1 MRNEIYHTPGPWH
14 LARPWTIREPNGHD
28 LTRIPIHGPKGEHIA
43 DCLEWDGDLPENK
56 DEIRANARLIAAAP
70 ELLEVVEGIARTAC
84 LRQFIGNKCIC
95 WSCKAKAAI
104 AKAKGF

>member
-1 MRNEIYHTPGPWH
+1 MRNEIYHTPGPWRASPTAAPGWH
-14 LARPWTIREPNGHD
+14 VYSIPADVDVVWTED
-28 LTRIPIHGPKGEHIA
+28 MTEA
-43 DCLEWDGDLPENK
+43 D
-56 DEIRANARLIAAAP
+56 AALIAAAP